1 MTYGKKIIAI
11 EGIDASGKSKQS
23 RLLKH
28 YLAKRGIN
36 ARIISHKNIRS
47 LLEFPFLK
55 DEWIIADRYLQTL
68 TVYFTYVKKQKSVSD
83 MLLKYMPRPICTI
96 YLDIPVEESVRRL
109 AKRNKPLE
117 KYEDEESLR
126 LFSRGFQ
133 QYHRENHEKVY
144 VVNAM
149 QSRNAIHRDICEIV
163 DRILWEEEKRVRRY
177 KYYRHHSGK

>member
-23 RLLKH
+23 RLLRR

-68 TVYFTYVKKQKSVSD
+68 TVYFTYVKKQPAISN
-83 MLLKYMPRPICTI
+83 MLLKYMPSPICTI
-96 YLDIPVEESVRRL
+96 YLDIPVAESVRRL

-117 KYEDEESLR
+117 KYEDEDSLL
-126 LFSRGFQ
+126 LFSKGFQ
-133 QYHRENHEKVY
+133 DYHYQYHEKVY
-144 VVNAM
+144 VVDAM
-149 QSRNAIHRDICEIV
+149 QPRMNIHHDICRIV
-163 DRILWEEEKRVRRY
+163 DRILWEEEKRVR
-177 KYYRHHSGK
+177 KYIHYRRDS